1 MVFDKIKD
9 IVVEQLVLDNADDIK
24 METSMTDDLDADS
37 LDAVEVI
44 MAIEDEFDI
53 EIDDEDAEG
62 FKSIGDIVNY
72 VNSKIS
78 A

>member
-9 IVVEQLVLDNADDIK
+9 IVVEQLVLDNADNIK
-24 METSMTDDLDADS
+24 METSMIDDLDADS

-62 FKSIGDIVNY
+62 FKSIGDIVDY

>member
-1 MVFDKIKD
+1 MVFDKIKE

-24 METSMTDDLDADS
+24 MGTSMIDDLDADS

-78 A
+78 K

>member
-1 MVFDKIKD
+1 MVFDKIKE

-24 METSMTDDLDADS
+24 METSMIDDLDADS

-78 A
+78 E

>member
-1 MVFDKIKD
+1 MVFDKIKG

-24 METSMTDDLDADS
+24 METSMIEDLDADS

-53 EIDDEDAEG
+53 EIDDEDAES

>member
-1 MVFDKIKD
+1 MVFDKIKE

-24 METSMTDDLDADS
+24 METSMIDDLDADS

-72 VNSKIS
+72 VKSKIS
-78 A
+78 E

>member
-1 MVFDKIKD
+1 MVFDRIKE

-24 METSMTDDLDADS
+24 MGTSMIDDLDADS

-53 EIDDEDAEG
+53 EIEDEDAEG

>member
-1 MVFDKIKD
+1 MVFDKIKE

-24 METSMTDDLDADS
+24 METSMIDDLDADS

-72 VNSKIS
+72 VNSKI
-78 A
+78 AE

>member
-1 MVFDKIKD
+1 MVFDKIKG

-24 METSMTDDLDADS
+24 METSMIEDLDADS

-78 A
+78 K

>member
-1 MVFDKIKD
+1 MVFGKIKE
-9 IVVEQLVLDNADDIK
+9 IVAEQLALDGTDDITL
-24 METSMTDDLDADS
+24 ETSMMEDLDADS

-53 EIDDEDAEG
+53 EIEDEVAES
-62 FKSIGDIVNY
+62 FKNIGDIVNY
-72 VNSKIS
+72 VNSKIE

>member
-1 MVFDKIKD
+1 MVFDKIKN
-9 IVVEQLVLDNADDIK
+9 IVVEQLVLDNADNIT
-24 METSMTDDLDADS
+24 MEASMTDDLDADS

-62 FKSIGDIVNY
+62 FKSIGDIVDY

-78 A
+78 S

>member
-1 MVFDKIKD
+1 MVFDKIKE

-24 METSMTDDLDADS
+24 MGTSMIDDLDADS

-72 VNSKIS
+72 VKSKIS
-78 A
+78 E

>member
-1 MVFDKIKD
+1 MVFDKIKE
-9 IVVEQLVLDNADDIK
+9 IVVEQLVLDNDDDIK
-24 METSMTDDLDADS
+24 METSMVDDLDADS

-72 VNSKIS
+72 VNSKI
-78 A
+78 AE

>member
-1 MVFDKIKD
+1 MVFDKIKE

-24 METSMTDDLDADS
+24 MGTSMIDDLDADS

-53 EIDDEDAEG
+53 EIDDEDAES

>member
-1 MVFDKIKD
+1 MVFDRIKE

-24 METSMTDDLDADS
+24 METSMIDDLDADS

-62 FKSIGDIVNY
+62 FSSIGDIVNY

-78 A
+78 E

>member
-1 MVFDKIKD
+1 MVFDKIKE
-9 IVVEQLVLDNADDIK
+9 IVVEQLVLDNADDIT
-24 METSMTDDLDADS
+24 METSMIEDLDADS

-53 EIDDEDAEG
+53 EIEDEDAED

-72 VNSKIS
+72 VNSKL
-78 A
+78 

>member
-1 MVFDKIKD
+1 MVFDKIKN

-53 EIDDEDAEG
+53 EIEDEDAEG

-78 A
+78 E